1 MEAQGKIKKTYSR
14 DVKGFEK
21 ILYIWQALYEYKIYK
36 RKKMVDNLKKNGQII
51 KVNVVYGNEKLVDCM
66 KNIIEKHIKR

>member
-1 MEAQGKIKKTYSR
+1 
-14 DVKGFEK
+14 
-21 ILYIWQALYEYKIYK
+21 
-36 RKKMVDNLKKNGQII
+36 MVDNLKKNGQII